1 MINKVL
7 TILGFILSIC
17 SLVFLFKLRAD
28 TKLDTFKQ
36 PFETGSK
43 EKFFISQNIS
53 SNTTSEFG
61 IKCELYEQAIMNSKV
76 DKLGLIFNLN
86 VAPIH
91 SRTTQLIIIFFLQIA
106 FIFLPIIM
114 LYYFSKKRHFLAV
127 FLIVITLVINY
138 ALYIANFV
146 ITVLLVLSYFKGD
159 TNRYI
164 DFLSCKNVNKGEF
177 DDYSFAKKLR
187 RDFIV
192 FIILNIVCS
201 FLNYTSSGRNAQET
215 NQQRI
220 QNNKNKEVNEA
231 PAVEMN
237 ISK

>member
-1 MINKVL
+1 MLKNIL
-7 TILGFILSIC
+7 AILGFILSIC
-17 SLVFLFKLRAD
+17 SIVFLFKLRAD

-36 PFETGSK
+36 PFETGLK
-43 EKFFISQNIS
+43 EKFFIAQNIS
-53 SNTTSEFG
+53 SNITSEFG

-86 VAPIH
+86 VEPIH
-91 SRTTQLIIIFFLQIA
+91 TRTTQLIIIFFLQIA

-127 FLIVITLVINY
+127 FLIVITLALNY

-146 ITVLLVLSYFKGD
+146 ITVLLVLSFFKGD
-159 TNRYI
+159 TNKYI
-164 DFLSCKNVNKGEF
+164 DFLTCKNVNKEEF
-177 DDYSFAKKLR
+177 GNYSFAKKLQ
-187 RDFIV
+187 RDFVI

-215 NQQRI
+215 NQQRN
-220 QNNKNKEVNEA
+220 QKNKNKEANDV